1 MNGSPYGNA
10 MTEIAL
16 ALAMGFFSLMV
27 LTMIS
32 MGAGGAGD
40 GKKSAATVSASAEMN
55 VAERTENTTPN
66 GQAGQRKADKL
77 VVFWNG
83 NFLDGDLNSVDPATL
98 AADGRVILALPPD
111 LPMVDALATRG
122 RFTATDLVVSTL
134 DAAWLARL
142 QQHSGKE

>member
-32 MGAGGAGD
+32 MGAGD
-40 GKKSAATVSASAEMN
+40 GKKSTETAPTSAEMS
-55 VAERTENTTPN
+55 VAKRTESSKSK
-66 GQAGQRKADKL
+66 GQAGPREDDKL

-83 NFLDGDLNSVDPATL
+83 GFLDSDLKPVDPATL
-98 AADGRVILALPPD
+98 TADGRVILALPPD
-111 LPMVDALATRG
+111 LPMVDALAMRG
-122 RFTATDLVVSTL
+122 RFAMPDLVVSTL
-134 DAAWLARL
+134 NETWLARL